1 MPTPQEI
8 QIAIGKLIDYKELAR
23 LLQSDLNSIA
33 NEVLSQTID
42 VEGTPTPKFPN
53 QYIDFEVF
61 FDVGEF
67 NTYVTAQAPGEG
79 RGFYK
84 TPVLLTA
91 IGGQYSTERGPQ
103 VFSLE
108 FRIEAFGF
116 DKDYELT
123 REILTV
129 YSQMNQGKI
138 RNLNGD
144 EFAGTMQVV
153 SFSDFP
159 ALTTP
164 TQYKGFNRFSGF
176 ISLFMTFIYTGQLAN
191 AVNIILDGDEIKPL
205 SFTVSRQRI
214 GDSAHITGTAE
225 TVTINKSQVLSFACS
240 LIYDGSDIHNKILAN
255 IRKSLTTN
263 LNETFD
269 LEIIYPETGDDL
281 DEYSVIIT
289 DGRIDIQQG
298 GYLSMVFTMNI
309 AGV

>member
-8 QIAIGKLIDYKELAR
+8 QTAIGKLIDYKELAR
-23 LLQSDLNSIA
+23 LLQSDLNAIA

-42 VEGTPTPKFPN
+42 VEGVPTPKYPN

-79 RGFYK
+79 NGFYK

-91 IGGQYSTERGPQ
+91 IGGEYSTERGPQ

-108 FRIEAFGF
+108 FRVEAFGF
-116 DKDYELT
+116 DRDFELV
-123 REILTV
+123 REVLTV
-129 YSQMNQGKI
+129 YSQLNQGKI

-144 EFAGTMQVV
+144 QFAGSMQVT
-153 SFSDFP
+153 SFSDYP

-164 TQYKGFNRFSGF
+164 EQYKGFNRFSGF

-191 AVNIILDGDEIKPL
+191 SVLIYLDGEQLKPL
-205 SFTVSRQRI
+205 SFTISRQRI
-214 GDSAHITGTAE
+214 SDAAQITNTPE
-225 TVTINKSQVLSFACS
+225 TVTINKSQILSFACS
-240 LIYDGSDIHNKILAN
+240 LVYDGSDIHNDILFN
-255 IRKSLTTN
+255 IRKSNSNT
-263 LNETFD
+263 LNQVFD
-269 LEIIYPETGDDL
+269 LEIGYPQTGDDN

-289 DGRIDIQQG
+289 DGRIDLQQG
-298 GYLSMVFTMNI
+298 GYLTLAFTMNLS
-309 AGV
+309 GN